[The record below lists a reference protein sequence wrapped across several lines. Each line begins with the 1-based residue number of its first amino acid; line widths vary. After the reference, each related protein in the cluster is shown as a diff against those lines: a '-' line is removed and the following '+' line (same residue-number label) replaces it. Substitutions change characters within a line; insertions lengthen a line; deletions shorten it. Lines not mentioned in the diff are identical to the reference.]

1 MANETGAAVPAVPL
15 FQRAHARM
23 VLLQKIDEQL
33 VTLLQQRSKVLDELH
48 DVQSKI
54 NSEFERVTSM
64 DEQAP
69 AKIMATIQE
78 IAHGN
83 ASSASPQ
90 LAAAG

>member
-1 MANETGAAVPAVPL
+1 MANDTGAVPAVPL

-33 VTLLQQRSKVLDELH
+33 VTLLQQRGKILDELH

-64 DEQAP
+64 DENAP

-83 ASSASPQ
+83 MAAATPQ
-90 LAAAG
+90 LAAAS